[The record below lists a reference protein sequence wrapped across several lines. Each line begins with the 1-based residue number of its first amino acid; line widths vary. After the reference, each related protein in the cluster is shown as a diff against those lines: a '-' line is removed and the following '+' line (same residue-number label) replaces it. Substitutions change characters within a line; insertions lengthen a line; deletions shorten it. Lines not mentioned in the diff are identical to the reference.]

1 METPALLPQIRPDTN
16 SRPVWAGLGVLVII
30 LLVGALLINA
40 YVNKE
45 RERDLDDWSVR
56 LGNAAENRVEA
67 IEHWLTTQTLTLAE
81 LVNNASLQLYLWQLS
96 QREEALAAT
105 EPAQLSFLRN
115 LIIATAQRYGLASTE
130 AQPAVRAN
138 LAQKQAGGLAL
149 VDAQQRLVV
158 ATPGMPELGSAFE
171 AAILQALQSS
181 APAISNLV
189 LDSQQRALLAIAVPV
204 PAVLGAQTDAKGGV
218 VIAIINAQR
227 DLFPLLKRGVPLTS
241 TDESLLV
248 QARGKQVIY
257 LSPTSD
263 EVLPTRKS
271 LPLDRLELAAASAVS
286 TPGQFGRFH
295 NYQGREVLASSRPLR
310 SVPWVLIQTVDAG
323 EALQES
329 SRHRRFLIT
338 SFTLLLFFVAATLV
352 AAWRHG
358 SSVRA
363 IHDADTLRSKTL
375 ELQKQSELL
384 HAVTDNTEA
393 YVLLLDERQRV
404 LFANAQMA
412 ETVGTPP
419 HELVGNSL
427 AGIIGPANAEPISD
441 SIEQLRKYSSTQ
453 HCTRQLLMG
462 GKQRT
467 FQCVLVPVEQ
477 VGERYHA
484 MLLVLQDITEL
495 QHAQQ
500 KHSTLLRRLVDT
512 LMHVV
517 DLHDPHSAHHSSRM
531 VEVANA
537 VGRELQL
544 SEADTRTLDLAAS
557 LANLGKIFVP
567 REVLTKTEALTEA
580 EKDLVHR
587 HVQFGIEL
595 LEDLEFDGPVLDAIA
610 QKQEHLDGS
619 GYPNGLKDDHILLTA
634 KILAV
639 SNAFVALISP
649 RAYRGEINIEQA
661 LNQLLQD
668 AGSKY
673 DRHVVAALFHVAE
686 NRSHWSEWQEE

>member
-1 METPALLPQIRPDTN
+1 MILRGNN
-16 SRPVWAGLGVLVII
+16 SRPVLAGFGALVII
-30 LLVGALLINA
+30 LLVGAFLINA

-56 LGNAAENRVEA
+56 LSMAAENRVEA
-67 IEHWLTTQTLTLAE
+67 IEDWLTTHTRTLAE
-81 LVNNASLQLYLWQLS
+81 LANNASLQLYLWQLS
-96 QREEALAAT
+96 QREEPLAAT

-115 LIIATAQRYGLASTE
+115 LIIATARRSGLASTE

-138 LAQKQAGGLAL
+138 LAQKQATGLAL

-158 ATPGMPELGSAFE
+158 ATPGMPELGGAFDT
-171 AAILQALQSS
+171 AILQASQS
-181 APAISNLV
+181 ATPAISNLE

-204 PAVLGAQTDAKGGV
+204 PSVLGAPADTKSGV
-218 VIAIINAQR
+218 VVAVFSAQR
-227 DLFPLLKRGVPLTS
+227 DLFPLLKRGVPFTS
-241 TDESLLV
+241 ADESLLV

-263 EVLPTRKS
+263 EGLPTLKS
-271 LPLDRLELAAASAVS
+271 LPLDRPELAAASAVS
-286 TPGQFGRFH
+286 APGQFGRYH
-295 NYQGREVLASSRPLR
+295 NYLGREVLASSQPLR
-310 SVPWVLIQTVDAG
+310 SVPWVLIQTVDAR
-323 EALQES
+323 EALLES

-338 SFTLLLFFVAATLV
+338 SFTLLLFFIAATLV

-363 IHDADTLRSKTL
+363 SHDADTLRSKSL

-393 YVLLLDERQRV
+393 YVLLLDEQQRV
-404 LFANAQMA
+404 LFANTQMA
-412 ETVGTPP
+412 ETADTPP

-427 AGIIGPANAEPISD
+427 AGVIGPANVEPIAD
-441 SIEQLRKYSSTQ
+441 SIEQLQKDGSTQ

-462 GKQRT
+462 GEQRS

-495 QHAQQ
+495 QRAQQ

-512 LMHVV
+512 LMQVV

-531 VEVANA
+531 TEVANA

-544 SEADTRTLDLAAS
+544 SETDTRTLDLAAS

-567 REVLTKTEALTEA
+567 REVLTKTDALTDA
-580 EKDLVHR
+580 EQDLLHR

-649 RAYRGEINIEQA
+649 RAYRDEINIEQA
-661 LNQLLQD
+661 LNQLLQE

-686 NRSHWSEWQEE
+686 NRSHWSQWQHEQ

>member
-1 METPALLPQIRPDTN
+1 MTLQGN
-16 SRPVWAGLGVLVII
+16 KSRPVLAGFSALAVIM
-30 LLVGALLINA
+30 LVGALLINA

-45 RERDLDDWSVR
+45 RERDLDDWSLR
-56 LGNAAENRVEA
+56 LSMAAENRVAA
-67 IEHWLTTQTLTLAE
+67 IEDWLTTQTRTLAE
-81 LVNNASLQLYLWQLS
+81 LADNASLQLYLWQLS
-96 QREEALAAT
+96 KREGPLTAT

-130 AQPAVRAN
+130 TQPAVRAN
-138 LAQKQAGGLAL
+138 LTQKQAAGLAL
-149 VDAQQRLVV
+149 VDEQQRLVV
-158 ATPGMPELGSAFE
+158 ATPGMPELGRVFE
-171 AAILQALQSS
+171 ATVLQALQSET
-181 APAISNLV
+181 PAISNLV
-189 LDSQQRALLAIAVPV
+189 LDAQQRALLAIAVPV
-204 PAVLGAQTDAKGGV
+204 QSVLGAKTDAKGGV
-218 VIAIINAQR
+218 VVAVFNAQR
-227 DLFPLLKRGVPLTS
+227 DLFPLLKRGVPFTS

-248 QARGKQVIY
+248 QARDKQVIY
-257 LSPTSD
+257 LSPTGN
-263 EVLPTRKS
+263 EGLPTRKS
-271 LPLDRLELAAASAVS
+271 LPLDRLDLAAASAVS
-286 TPGQFGRFH
+286 TPGQFGQFR

-310 SVPWVLIQTVDAG
+310 SVPWVLVQTVDAR
-323 EALQES
+323 EALLES

-338 SFTLLLFFVAATLV
+338 SFTLLLFFIAATLV

-363 IHDADTLRSKTL
+363 LHDVDALRSKSL
-375 ELQKQSELL
+375 ELQKQTELL

-393 YVLLLDERQRV
+393 YVLLLDEQQRV
-404 LFANAQMA
+404 LFANSQMA
-412 ETVGTPP
+412 KTTNTPP
-419 HELVGNSL
+419 HELVDNSL
-427 AGIIGPANAEPISD
+427 AGVIGPANAELLSE
-441 SIEQLRKYSSTQ
+441 SIEQLKKDADTQ

-495 QHAQQ
+495 QRVQQ
-500 KHSTLLRRLVDT
+500 KHSALLRRLVDT

-517 DLHDPHSAHHSSRM
+517 DLHDRHSAHHSSRM
-531 VEVANA
+531 VKVANA

-544 SEADTRTLDLAAS
+544 SEVDMRTLDLAAS
-557 LANLGKIFVP
+557 LANLGKIFIP
-567 REVLTKTEALTEA
+567 REVLTKTQALTEA
-580 EKDLVHR
+580 EQDLLHS
-587 HVQFGIEL
+587 HVRLGIEL

-619 GYPNGLKDDHILLTA
+619 GYPNGLKDGDILLTA

-661 LNQLLQD
+661 LNQLLQE

-686 NRSHWSEWQEE
+686 NRSHWSEWQGG